1 MKKSK
6 RNIFLISILVI
17 CTIAGCGNPTDKK
30 AGVKTD
36 VNPEKSKDVVYVNVQ
51 VQLPTANIN
60 ADNEN
65 NKTDSDGSTS
75 NTATKEHENRVNSV
89 LLVLADK
96 DDKFIACGEQASLT
110 ALNKAK
116 GTIGT
121 VQKIDKAALATY
133 YKEDG
138 TLDEGK
144 DRIHIYAFCNPT
156 NELKDLFKEH
166 FMLKEWIHKTENIT
180 EDANGNI
187 IRGETVW
194 GGKDH
199 QHGFLMSTA
208 DRASIE
214 KSIPQKMEH
223 WEKHTQKDTP
233 FNFSGTNRQDPKQK
247 EINNEGNIRVE
258 RAVARINFKDGS
270 KNGDQTYALGN
281 DEGNATLK
289 VKLTKMALVNM
300 SRDFYYLRRVSDDGT
315 NADAL
320 VCGTEYSHGPQTNY
334 VVDTDAAIK
343 NGVTRNIDKGY
354 PFKDYFN
361 FCLGNYEGG
370 NWHIDAT
377 ARSQWY
383 TSLISKVIKNNG
395 KGYHT
400 WRYVTENTIPGIEM
414 QQNGITTGIVL
425 KGQIMATD
433 KASRKLQD
441 AIANAKGDPAKD
453 PILYSYANT
462 LYVTWEEVREKAFL
476 AEESGRF
483 YKAVFGNT
491 PKNRLAI
498 KSNGQAA
505 VYSADKTSPDYL
517 WQKWHEQNIDNKA
530 FQADFRKAAKKA
542 QFTLYQS
549 STDDYDAAGYYC
561 YYFCWSRHND
571 NQDNNV
577 MGPMEFAIVRNHI
590 YKLSVTGINRLG
602 HPRISENDPTPIT
615 PDTPDEK
622 DSHYLTLS
630 VEVIPWRGALTTWN
644 PN

>member
-258 RAVARINFKDGS
+258 RAVARIDFKDGS

-561 YYFCWSRHND
+561 CWSRHND

>member
-1 MKKSK
+1 MTKSK
-6 RNIFLISILVI
+6 RNIFFISILVI
-17 CTIAGCGNPTDKK
+17 FIIAGCGNPTDKK

-36 VNPEKSKDVVYVNVQ
+36 VKPEKSKDVVYVNVQ

-65 NKTDSDGSTS
+65 NKADSDGSTS
-75 NTATKEHENRVNSV
+75 NTATKEHENRVNSI

-96 DDKFIACGEQASLT
+96 DDKFIACGEQVSLT

-121 VQKIDKAALATY
+121 VQKIDKAALAAY
-133 YKEDG
+133 YKPDG

-156 NELKDLFKEH
+156 NELRDLFKEH

-214 KSIPQKMEH
+214 KNIPRKMEH
-223 WEKHTQKDTP
+223 WKKHTQKNTP
-233 FNFSGTNRQDPKQK
+233 FNFSGTNRQGPEQK
-247 EINNEGNIRVE
+247 EINNKGNIRVE
-258 RAVARINFKDGS
+258 RAVARIDFKDGS
-270 KNGDQTYALGN
+270 RNGDQTYVLGN
-281 DEGNATLK
+281 DEANATLK

-320 VCGTEYSHGPQTNY
+320 ICGTEYSHGPQTNY

-343 NGVTRNIDKGY
+343 KGITRNIDKGY

-395 KGYHT
+395 KDYHT

-441 AIANAKGDPAKD
+441 AIANAKGNPAKD
-453 PILYSYANT
+453 PILYFYANT

-476 AEESGRF
+476 TEETGRF

-517 WQKWHEQNIDNKA
+517 WQKWHEQNIDNKTL
-530 FQADFRKAAKKA
+530 QADFRKAAKKA

-571 NQDNNV
+571 NRNNNV
-577 MGPMEFAIVRNHI
+577 TGPMEFAIVRNNI

-630 VEVIPWRGALTTWN
+630 VEVTPWRGALTTR
-644 PN
+644 PD

>member
-258 RAVARINFKDGS
+258 RAVARIDFKDGS

-414 QQNGITTGIVL
+414 QQNSITTGIVL

>member
-1 MKKSK
+1 MTKSK
-6 RNIFLISILVI
+6 RNIFFISILVI
-17 CTIAGCGNPTDKK
+17 FIIAGCGNPTDKK

-36 VNPEKSKDVVYVNVQ
+36 VKPEKSKDVVYVNVQ
-51 VQLPTANIN
+51 VQLPTANAN

-65 NKTDSDGSTS
+65 NKTDSNGSTG
-75 NTATKEHENRVNSV
+75 NTVTKEHENRVNSI

-96 DDKFIACGEQASLT
+96 DDKFIACGEQVSLT

-121 VQKIDKAALATY
+121 VQKIDKAALAAY
-133 YKEDG
+133 YKPDG

-156 NELKDLFKEH
+156 NELRDLFKEH

-214 KSIPQKMEH
+214 KNIPRKMEH
-223 WEKHTQKDTP
+223 WEKHTQKNTP
-233 FNFSGTNRQDPKQK
+233 FNFSGTNRQGPEQK
-247 EINNEGNIRVE
+247 EINNKGNIRVE
-258 RAVARINFKDGS
+258 RAVARIDFKDGS
-270 KNGDQTYALGN
+270 RNGDQTYVLGN
-281 DEGNATLK
+281 DEANATLK

-300 SRDFYYLRRVSDDGT
+300 SRDFYYLRRVSDNGT

-320 VCGTEYSHGPQTNY
+320 ICGTEYSHGPQTNY

-343 NGVTRNIDKGY
+343 KGITRNIDKGY

-395 KGYHT
+395 KDYHT

-441 AIANAKGDPAKD
+441 AIANAKGNPAKD
-453 PILYSYANT
+453 PILYFYANT

>member
-1 MKKSK
+1 MTKSK
-6 RNIFLISILVI
+6 RNIFFISILVI
-17 CTIAGCGNPTDKK
+17 FIIAGCGNPTDKK

-36 VNPEKSKDVVYVNVQ
+36 VKPEKSKEVVYVNVQ
-51 VQLPTANIN
+51 VQLPTANAN

-65 NKTDSDGSTS
+65 NKTDSNGSTG
-75 NTATKEHENRVNSV
+75 NTVTKEHENRVNSI

-96 DDKFIACGEQASLT
+96 DDKFIACGEQVSLT

-121 VQKIDKAALATY
+121 VQKIDKAALTAY
-133 YKEDG
+133 YKPDG

-156 NELKDLFKEH
+156 NELRDLFKEH

-208 DRASIE
+208 DRACIE
-214 KSIPQKMEH
+214 KNIPQKMEY
-223 WEKHTQKDTP
+223 WEKYTQKNSP
-233 FNFSGTNRQDPKQK
+233 FNFSGTNHQAPAQK
-247 EINNEGNIRVE
+247 EINNKGNIRVE
-258 RAVARINFKDGS
+258 RAVARIDFKDGS
-270 KNGDQTYALGN
+270 RNGDQTYVLGN
-281 DEGNATLK
+281 DEANATLK

-300 SRDFYYLRRVSDDGT
+300 SRDFYYLRRVSDNGT

-320 VCGTEYSHGPQTNY
+320 ICGTEYSHGPQTNY

-343 NGVTRNIDKGY
+343 DGITRNIDKGY

-395 KGYHT
+395 KDYHT

-441 AIANAKGDPAKD
+441 AIANAKGNPAKD
-453 PILYSYANT
+453 PILYFYANT

-476 AEESGRF
+476 TEETGRF

-517 WQKWHEQNIDNKA
+517 WQKWHEQNIDNKTL
-530 FQADFRKAAKKA
+530 QADFRKAAKKA

-571 NQDNNV
+571 NRNNNV
-577 MGPMEFAIVRNHI
+577 MGPMEFAIVRNNI

-630 VEVIPWRGALTTWN
+630 VEVTPWRGALTTW
-644 PN
+644 PD

>member
-233 FNFSGTNRQDPKQK
+233 FNFSGTNRQDPTQK

-258 RAVARINFKDGS
+258 RAVARIDFKDGS
-270 KNGDQTYALGN
+270 KNGDQTYLLGN
-281 DEGNATLK
+281 DKGNATLK

-320 VCGTEYSHGPQTNY
+320 ICGTEYSHGPQTNY

-630 VEVIPWRGALTTWN
+630 VEVAPWRGALTTWN

>member
-258 RAVARINFKDGS
+258 RAVARIDFKDGS

>member
-6 RNIFLISILVI
+6 RNIFFISILVI
-17 CTIAGCGNPTDKK
+17 CALAGCGHPTDKK

-36 VNPEKSKDVVYVNVQ
+36 VKPEKSKDVVYVNVQ

-60 ADNEN
+60 ADSEN
-65 NKTDSDGSTS
+65 NKAGRDGSTS
-75 NTATKEHENRVNSV
+75 NTATKEHENRVNSI

-214 KSIPQKMEH
+214 KSIPKKMEH

-258 RAVARINFKDGS
+258 RAVARIDFKDGS

-630 VEVIPWRGALTTWN
+630 VEVAPWRGALTTWN

>member
-1 MKKSK
+1 MTKSK
-6 RNIFLISILVI
+6 RNIFFISILVI
-17 CTIAGCGNPTDKK
+17 FIIAGCGNPTDKK

-36 VNPEKSKDVVYVNVQ
+36 VKPEKSKDVVYVNVQ

-75 NTATKEHENRVNSV
+75 NTATKEHENRVNSI

-96 DDKFIACGEQASLT
+96 DDKFIACGEQVSLT

-121 VQKIDKAALATY
+121 VQKIDKAALAAY
-133 YKEDG
+133 YKPDG

-156 NELKDLFKEH
+156 NELRDLFKEH

-214 KSIPQKMEH
+214 KNIPRKMEH
-223 WEKHTQKDTP
+223 WEKHTQKNTP
-233 FNFSGTNRQDPKQK
+233 FNFSGTNRQGPEQK
-247 EINNEGNIRVE
+247 EINNKGNIRVE
-258 RAVARINFKDGS
+258 RAVARIDFKDGS
-270 KNGDQTYALGN
+270 RNGDQTYVLGN
-281 DEGNATLK
+281 DEANATLK

-320 VCGTEYSHGPQTNY
+320 IFGTEYRHGPQTNY

-343 NGVTRNIDKGY
+343 KGITRNIDKGY

-395 KGYHT
+395 KDYHT

-441 AIANAKGDPAKD
+441 AIANAKGNPAKD
-453 PILYSYANT
+453 PILYFYANT
-462 LYVTWEEVREKAFL
+462 LYVTWEEVREKAL
-476 AEESGRF
+476 LTEETGRF

-505 VYSADKTSPDYL
+505 VYSANKTSPDYL
-517 WQKWHEQNIDNKA
+517 WQKWHEQNIVNKSL
-530 FQADFRKAAKKA
+530 QADFRKAAKKA

-571 NQDNNV
+571 NRNNNV
-577 MGPMEFAIVRNHI
+577 TGPMEFAIVRNNI

-630 VEVIPWRGALTTWN
+630 VEVTPWRGALTTW
-644 PN
+644 PD